1 VSEAAARRPGK
12 REGHLLL
19 TLVRSRHLFTSI
31 QRLKGAAAILMRKKA
46 TNKSA
51 KKTKKQQ
58 ELIAQRPRTRR
69 LHLSSQ
75 RSCNESWRKN
85 L

>member
-1 VSEAAARRPGK
+1 
-12 REGHLLL
+12 
-19 TLVRSRHLFTSI
+19 
-31 QRLKGAAAILMRKKA
+31 MRKKA

-51 KKTKKQQ
+51 KKTKQQQ

-75 RSCNESWRKN
+75 RSCNESWPKN

>member
-1 VSEAAARRPGK
+1 
-12 REGHLLL
+12 
-19 TLVRSRHLFTSI
+19 
-31 QRLKGAAAILMRKKA
+31 MRKTA

-51 KKTKKQQ
+51 KKTKEQQ

-75 RSCNESWRKN
+75 RGCNESWPKN